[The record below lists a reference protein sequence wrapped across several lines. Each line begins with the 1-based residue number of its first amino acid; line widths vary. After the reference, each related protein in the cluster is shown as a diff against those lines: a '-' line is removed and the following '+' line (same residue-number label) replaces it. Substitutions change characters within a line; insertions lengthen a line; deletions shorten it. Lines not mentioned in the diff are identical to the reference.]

1 MKDRNRMI
9 PYQWYCE
16 KCGRPSFVGEIYA
29 RNLEGMGNFL
39 ASNFKGLCEACEKD
53 TDKDTD
59 KA

>member
-1 MKDRNRMI
+1 
-9 PYQWYCE
+9 
-16 KCGRPSFVGEIYA
+16 VGEIYA